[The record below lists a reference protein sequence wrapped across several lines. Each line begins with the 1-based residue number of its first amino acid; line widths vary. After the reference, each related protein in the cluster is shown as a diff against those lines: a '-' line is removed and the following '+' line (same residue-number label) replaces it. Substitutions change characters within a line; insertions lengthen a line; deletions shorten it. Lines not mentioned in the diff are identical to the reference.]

1 MSYPQKPG
9 EITLYGGMNKTLKIM
24 NEPSFDESENTTNIL
39 YPFNAFAKTG
49 SVTVSEVYTINKQS
63 QSVES
68 IKRLF
73 YPVSTEAYLE
83 AYQSSIMELLRKIL
97 RGGVHIHIATQN
109 VILTFFSQ
117 STHPTPSINVKR

>member
-1 MSYPQKPG
+1 MSYPQKAG

-63 QSVES
+63 HSVES

-73 YPVSTEAYLE
+73 YPVSPEAYLE
-83 AYQSSIMELLRKIL
+83 TYQ
-97 RGGVHIHIATQN
+97 
-109 VILTFFSQ
+109 
-117 STHPTPSINVKR
+117 